1 VHFLK
6 VDIGRNAFI
15 IASLVTEDTVSPDDE
30 DSSIR
35 GRIDRFFDTRAKEQQ
50 DLISTAL
57 GGEVT
62 EEKISKKPPPKLAQ
76 TKPSKKI
83 HKVKESKKPS
93 ELAKPKTPEV
103 EISPIARSFVRL
115 TTDYPPITLGIM
127 TVIMLFMLIGIG
139 KTNINGAM
147 EVYLPKGSV
156 EEKLL
161 LEVREDWSTDII
173 VIYVETDNV
182 YDLSNKANI
191 TNRQVLLE
199 MDYIERTVDYQ
210 GQTEVGGAGI
220 VPSDGGIVDNVVWSF
235 SVSTLIKELHSTNSR
250 VYDAIIENSN
260 EWAAAETSGG
270 TSSFAEIVAQ
280 AAQVAKDSAVES
292 GQLNH
297 YEIPSQSD
305 IDDIVQDLPPSVLE
319 KVMRDTNGDGIWDT
333 AVILFGIT
341 SDVPPP
347 EIIDEI
353 DRVMN
358 NRGEGLG
365 RPEGQVYSRMMLTG
379 PVPVTQAITE
389 RSFSEFWRVF
399 PIGVVLCSIAIFLIQ
414 KKIRAVLISGV
425 PTLYSI
431 FITYGIIGWCQIE
444 ATPTIIALGPIL
456 MALGVAY
463 GLHLSNRFTEEE
475 GPNAQIKMMKA
486 LSTTGRAIALSAMT
500 TMIGFGSLMY
510 TNLGPVFTVGLS
522 LTLGIFVCLL
532 CTFIMSPALAV
543 LTDYNYKRKEG
554 EWHRLAQV
562 VTEHNKPVL
571 AVLLAITLISVGV
584 LPLLQTNIDYLDMV
598 PDDEPTLEGIIKY
611 STEFNAGA
619 FGMMIARGDFQNNY
633 DEIEDD
639 AVDHLDQVD
648 LLVAGSEDGNRE
660 GLNDVEDVTAIS
672 LTEVMKA
679 VKFSSNQSTTLD
691 NILNLL
697 GLEEGIERSFWEILH
712 EEEVAYSSIPTV
724 GRDFQKFLLNVFY
737 DSITPEAI
745 SMIMDCPIEGGF
757 FKCKFSKTLI
767 YVDMPLKDIKGM
779 ESAVIGV
786 NEVRNGH
793 EYAPVQI
800 SELTGVAAIGT
811 SVNAQLISSQINTLV
826 ICIVLVFFVLTLT
839 FGRNWKLGLITTL
852 PVVWVV
858 SLEPLT
864 FVALGQPLSL
874 VTVMIGSIVIGVGI
888 DFSIHI
894 TQRVMERGVN
904 LPSVYNATAKTAQT
918 LAEATVVT
926 LVGLSAAFAINISAL
941 WWFVFI
947 IVVLLIASMISA
959 MFLLPALYAQV
970 IKSGGTL
977 S

>member
-1 VHFLK
+1 
-6 VDIGRNAFI
+6 
-15 IASLVTEDTVSPDDE
+15 VSSDDK
-30 DSSIR
+30 DSGIR
-35 GRIDRFFDTRAKEQQ
+35 GRIDRFFDSRAKEQQ
-50 DLISTAL
+50 DLISNAL
-57 GGEVT
+57 GGEIT
-62 EEKISKKPPPKLAQ
+62 EEKISKKVPPKLAQ
-76 TKPSKKI
+76 AKTTKKI

-93 ELAKPKTPEV
+93 KLAKPETSEV
-103 EISPIARSFVRL
+103 EISPLARSFVRL

-191 TNRQVLLE
+191 TSRQVLLE

-250 VYDAIIENSN
+250 VYDAIIENSD
-260 EWAAAETSGG
+260 EWSAAETDGG
-270 TSSFAEIVAQ
+270 TSSLAEILAQ

-319 KVMRDTNGDGIWDT
+319 KVIRDTNDDGIWDT

-347 EIIDEI
+347 EIIDEV

-358 NRGEGLG
+358 SRGEGLG
-365 RPEGQVYSRMMLTG
+365 RPDGQVYSRMMLTG

-414 KKIRAVLISGV
+414 KRIRAVLISGV

-431 FITYGIIGWCQIE
+431 FITYGIIGWGQIE

-486 LSTTGRAIALSAMT
+486 LSTTGRAIVLSAMT

-543 LTDYNYKRKEG
+543 LTDYSYKKEEG

-648 LLVAGSEDGNRE
+648 LLVAGAEDGNRE

-679 VKFSSNQSTTLD
+679 VKFSSNQSSTLD
-691 NILNLL
+691 NFLDLL
-697 GLEEGIERSFWEILH
+697 GLEEGIERSFWEVLH
-712 EEEVAYSSIPTV
+712 EEEVAYSSIPTI

-745 SMIMDCPIEGGF
+745 SMIMDCPIEDGM

-767 YVDMPLKDIKGM
+767 YVDMPLKDIRGM
-779 ESAVIGV
+779 EAAVIGV
-786 NEVRNGH
+786 NEVRDGH

-839 FGRNWKLGLITTL
+839 FGRNWKIGLLTTL

-904 LPSVYNATAKTAQT
+904 MPSVYNATAKTAQT
-918 LAEATVVT
+918 LAEATAVT
-926 LVGLSAAFAINISAL
+926 LVGLTAAFAINISAL

>member
-1 VHFLK
+1 
-6 VDIGRNAFI
+6 
-15 IASLVTEDTVSPDDE
+15 VSSDDE
-30 DSSIR
+30 DSGIR
-35 GRIDRFFDTRAKEQQ
+35 GRIDRFFDRRAKEQQ

-62 EEKISKKPPPKLAQ
+62 EGKISKKPPPKLVQ
-76 TKPSKKI
+76 TKALKKI

-93 ELAKPKTPEV
+93 KLTKSENSEV

-127 TVIMLFMLIGIG
+127 TVIMLFMLVGIG
-139 KTNINGAM
+139 KMQANINGAM

-182 YDLSNKANI
+182 YDVSNKANI
-191 TNRQVLLE
+191 TSRQVLLE
-199 MDYIERTVDYQ
+199 MDYIERTVDPI
-210 GQTEVGGAGI
+210 GQTESGGAGI
-220 VPSDGGIVDNVVWSF
+220 VPSDGGVTDGVVWSF

-250 VYDAIIENSN
+250 VYDALIANSD
-260 EWAAAETSGG
+260 EWAAASSDGASSGL
-270 TSSFAEIVAQ
+270 AEIIGQ
-280 AAQVAKDSAVES
+280 AAVIAKDSAVDS

-319 KVMRDTNGDGIWDT
+319 KVIRDTNGDGIWDT
-333 AVILFGIT
+333 AVILFGI
-341 SDVPPP
+341 SSNIAPP
-347 EIIDEI
+347 EIIEKVDNT
-353 DRVMN
+353 MQ
-358 NRGEGLG
+358 NRGNGLD
-365 RPEGQVYSRMMLTG
+365 RPDGQVYSRMMITG

-414 KKIRAVLISGV
+414 KRIRAVLISGV

-431 FITYGIIGWCQIE
+431 FITYGTIGWAGIE

-463 GLHLSNRFTEEE
+463 GLHLSNRFTEED

-510 TNLGPVFTVGLS
+510 TNLGPVFTIGLS
-522 LTLGIFVCLL
+522 LTLGIFICLL
-532 CTFIMSPALAV
+532 CTFIMSPAIAV
-543 LTDYNYKRKEG
+543 LTDYNYKKEEG
-554 EWHRLAQV
+554 EWHKLAQL

-571 AVLLAITLISVGV
+571 AVLLAVTLVSVGV
-584 LPLLQTNIDYLDMV
+584 LPLLETNIDYLDMV
-598 PDDEPTLEGIIKY
+598 PDDEPTLEGIVKY
-611 STEFNAGA
+611 SKEFNAGA
-619 FGMMIARGDFQNNY
+619 FGMMIGRGDFQNDY
-633 DEIEDD
+633 DELQDD

-660 GLNDVEDVTAIS
+660 GLNNVEDVTAIS

-691 NILNLL
+691 NILDLV
-697 GLEEGIERSFWEILH
+697 GLEEGIERSFWEVLH
-712 EEEVAYSSIPTV
+712 EDQVASNPVV
-724 GRDFQKFLLNVFY
+724 GRDLQKFILNVFY

-745 SMIMDCPIEGGF
+745 SMIMDCSADESGSVE
-757 FKCKFSKTLI
+757 CKFSKTLI

-894 TQRVMERGVN
+894 TQRVIEKGVN

-918 LAEATVVT
+918 LAEATTVT
-926 LVGLSAAFAINISAL
+926 LVGLTAAFAINISAL

>member
-1 VHFLK
+1 M
-6 VDIGRNAFI
+6 
-15 IASLVTEDTVSPDDE
+15 SSDDE
-30 DSSIR
+30 DSGIR
-35 GRIDRFFDTRAKEQQ
+35 GRIDRFFDKRAQEQQ
-50 DLISTAL
+50 DLISSAL
-57 GGEVT
+57 GGEVS
-62 EEKISKKPPPKLAQ
+62 EEKISKKVPSKLVQAKE
-76 TKPSKKI
+76 TKKI

-93 ELAKPKTPEV
+93 KLAKSKTSDV
-103 EISPIARSFVRL
+103 EISPIARSFVKL

-156 EEKLL
+156 EEELL

-182 YDLSNKANI
+182 YDMSNKANI
-191 TNRQVLLE
+191 TSRQVLLE

-220 VPSDGGIVDNVVWSF
+220 VPSDGGIVDHVVWSF

-250 VYDAIIENSN
+250 VYDAIIENSD
-260 EWAAAETSGG
+260 EWAAAETDGG
-270 TSSFAEIVAQ
+270 TSSLAEILGQ

-319 KVMRDTNGDGIWDT
+319 KVIRDTNGDGIWDT

-347 EIIDEI
+347 IIIEE
-353 DRVMN
+353 VKYTME
-358 NRGEGLG
+358 NRGDGVE
-365 RPEGQVYSRMMLTG
+365 RPDGQVYSRMMLTG

-414 KKIRAVLISGV
+414 KRIRAVLISGV

-431 FITYGIIGWCQIE
+431 FITYGIIGWGQIE

-543 LTDYNYKRKEG
+543 LTDYNYKKEEG

-571 AVLLAITLISVGV
+571 AVLLAITLVSVGV

-648 LLVAGSEDGNRE
+648 LLVAGAEDGNRE

-691 NILNLL
+691 NLLDLL
-697 GLEEGIERSFWEILH
+697 GLEEGIERSFWEVLH
-712 EEEVAYSSIPTV
+712 EEEIAYSSIPTI

-745 SMIMDCPIEGGF
+745 SMIMDCPIEDGI
-757 FKCKFSKTLI
+757 FKCKYSKTLI
-767 YVDMPLKDIKGM
+767 YVDMPLKDIRGM
-779 ESAVIGV
+779 EAAVIGV
-786 NEVRNGH
+786 NEVRDGH

-839 FGRNWKLGLITTL
+839 FGRNWKIGLLTTL

-904 LPSVYNATAKTAQT
+904 MPSVYNATAKTAQT
-918 LAEATVVT
+918 LAEATTVT
-926 LVGLSAAFAINISAL
+926 LVGLTAAFAINISAL

-970 IKSGGTL
+970 VKSGGTL